1 MNKKL
6 LIEQMEMLNINYLD
20 FDGFNEVDYYPEVEN
35 GIIYYNLFD
44 ALYNSFIDPIYKV
57 LETLGIE
64 WINFHHI
71 GYDLKP
77 YAIFKDTDNL
87 EYEITLSD
95 NMQKE
100 TYNFIERIMN
110 NNK

>member
-1 MNKKL
+1 MNRKL
-6 LIEQMEMLNINYLD
+6 LIEQMKMLNINYMD
-20 FDGFNEVDYYPEVEN
+20 FDGFNEIDYYSEVEN
-35 GIIYYNLFD
+35 GTIFYNLFD

-57 LETLGIE
+57 LEALGIE

-71 GYDLKP
+71 EYDGNA

-87 EYEITLSD
+87 EHEIMLSE

-100 TYNFIERIMN
+100 TYNFINNIMN
-110 NNK
+110 DNK

>member
-1 MNKKL
+1 MNKHL
-6 LIEQMEMLNINYLD
+6 LIEQMEILNINYMD
-20 FDGFNEVDYYPEVEN
+20 FDGFNEIDYYSEVEN
-35 GIIYYNLFD
+35 GIIFYNLFD

-71 GYDLKP
+71 QYDENA
-77 YAIFKDTDNL
+77 YAIFKDIDGV
-87 EYEITLSD
+87 EYEIVLRE
-95 NMQKE
+95 NMQE
-100 TYNFIERIMN
+100 ELYNFIEKIMN